1 MVKSLKIH
9 NHQWHWWTLS
19 LVFALAGIGFGAA
32 KWWHAG
38 PAVPTTEIK
47 LGEFVDYFEIRGDLK
62 TLNSVTLTAPPVS
75 GDLQIIKLAKN
86 GSQIKKGQLVAQFD
100 TTTLQRTFEQKRSEL
115 KENDAEIERSR
126 AQGHLLEEQNLT
138 AVMKAR
144 YDVERAR
151 LEVSKQ
157 EIVSRIEGEKSKIS
171 LANAEE
177 KLKEAEEKHQ
187 SDRTANSAEV
197 ESKKLKREKALFEL
211 NEAERNI
218 AAMTLKAPLDGMI
231 TIMPNYGTR
240 WWGNAAE
247 FKEGDRAWPGA
258 PIAELPD
265 ISNIR
270 LAARVDETD
279 RGRLQ
284 VGQTATVKVEA
295 LPDKDF
301 AGRVIEISA
310 VAKPDFS
317 GWPVTKNFDFI
328 LQLERT
334 DPGIRP
340 GMSATARVVVERLA
354 NSVLAPVSAS
364 FQKAGQEV
372 IYVLRDGRFD
382 ERVIEVSRRNKE
394 HLVIVKGLKAGER
407 VALKDPT
414 LEVGMN

>member
-1 MVKSLKIH
+1 MSMRTKAPNHRWQWWFFSLA
-9 NHQWHWWTLS
+9 
-19 LVFALAGIGFGAA
+19 FAVAGVGFGAV
-32 KWWHAG
+32 KWWHAA
-38 PAVPTTEIK
+38 PAVPTAEIK

-62 TLNSVTLTAPPVS
+62 TLRSVTLTAPAIS
-75 GDLQIIKLAKN
+75 GDLQIIKLARN
-86 GSQIKKGQLVAQFD
+86 GSQIKKGDLVARFD
-100 TTTLQRTFEQKRSEL
+100 TTTLQRTLEQKRSEL
-115 KENDAEIERSR
+115 KEADAEIERSR
-126 AQGHLLEEQNLT
+126 AQGHLLEEQNVT

-144 YDVERAR
+144 YDVERAK

-157 EIVSRIEGEKSKIS
+157 EIVSKIEGEKSK
-171 LANAEE
+171 LGQANAEE
-177 KLKEAEEKHQ
+177 KLKEAEEKLK
-187 SDRTANSAEV
+187 SERAANVAEIA
-197 ESKKLKREKALFEL
+197 SKKQKRDKALFEL

-231 TIMPNYGTR
+231 TVMPNYGMR

-279 RGRLQ
+279 RSKLQ
-284 VGQTATVKVEA
+284 VRQTATVRVEA

-310 VAKPDFS
+310 IAKPDFS
-317 GWPVTKNFDFI
+317 SWPVTKSFDFI
-328 LQLERT
+328 LQLDQT
-334 DPGIRP
+334 DPRIRP
-340 GMSATARVVVERLA
+340 GMSATARVAVERLP
-354 NSVLAPVSAS
+354 NSVLAPVNGS
-364 FQKAGQEV
+364 FQKAGRV
-372 IYVLRDGRFD
+372 VTYVLQGGRFE

-394 HLVIVKGLKAGER
+394 QLVIAKGLKPGER

-414 LEVGMN
+414 LERQAN